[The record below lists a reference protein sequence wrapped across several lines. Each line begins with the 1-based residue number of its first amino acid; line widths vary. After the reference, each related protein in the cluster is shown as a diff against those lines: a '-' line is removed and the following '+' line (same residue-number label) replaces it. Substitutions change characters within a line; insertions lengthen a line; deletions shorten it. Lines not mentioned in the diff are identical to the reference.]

1 MYDNENE
8 NKSYE
13 NAGCENAGYENTGYE
28 NVSYENTGYENTG
41 YENKSY
47 DNTDNTGTTGGYTY
61 YNYYNHDTFTQNDTS
76 NERFDE
82 YGYAVNSKPGK
93 KKKQKKGKSALQ
105 KIGFAAAIAAVCGV
119 VGGGTFYAANYIG
132 NRFIYDTTKTSALPG
147 TAVTP
152 TLPDSSFEESVQEV
166 MENSSSSTESS
177 MSYETAAAGDY
188 GTVAEVAEECMP
200 SLVTI
205 ATISVQEMQSIFGGR
220 QQYEAHGA
228 GTGVIVGQNET
239 ELLIATNNHVINGAT
254 SVSVGFIDET
264 SVSANVKGIDADND
278 LAVVAIKLS
287 DIPQETLNQI
297 KIATIGDS
305 DELVLG
311 EQVVAIGNALGYGQ
325 SVTSGYVSAF
335 DRDLTL
341 SDGSSVFT
349 STGLIMFDAA
359 INAGNSGGA
368 LFNMKGELVGI
379 NEAKSS
385 STSFSEASIEGMSY
399 AIPVAKALPILQ
411 ELMSLPTRDIVDAE
425 NMGYLGVTCADV
437 TEDIAASYN
446 MPEGVCLTEVL
457 AGSPAEAAGLLKGD
471 VLVEI
476 EGRKVKTYEALCN
489 ELQYCAIGQTV
500 ELKVMRANNGE
511 YQELTVNVTLGD
523 RSVIEEYYN
532 SVQQGND

>member
-1 MYDNENE
+1 MYENE
-8 NKSYE
+8 NQNQNQSQNSESFSYSNYHYN
-13 NAGCENAGYENTGYE
+13 NADSAGETG
-28 NVSYENTGYENTG
+28 N
-41 YENKSY
+41 
-47 DNTDNTGTTGGYTY
+47 TGGYSY
-61 YNYYNHDTFTQNDTS
+61 YDYYSQNSYAQGETQNS
-76 NERFDE
+76 RYDE
-82 YGYAVNSKPGK
+82 FGYSTAGSSKPAK
-93 KKKQKKGKSALQ
+93 KKKQKKEKSVFRKL
-105 KIGFAAAIAAVCGV
+105 GFAAAVAAVCGL
-119 VGGGTFYAANYIG
+119 VGGSVFYAANYVG
-132 NRFIYDTTKTSALPG
+132 NKYIYDTTTKTSEVELPT

-152 TLPDSSFEESVQEV
+152 SLPDSKFEENVQEV
-166 MENSSSSTESS
+166 MEPVTTTESS
-177 MSYETAAAGDY
+177 MSYETASEASY

-205 ATISVQEMQSIFGGR
+205 ATISVQEMQSIFGGK
-220 QQYEAHGA
+220 QQYEVQGA

-264 SVSANVKGIDADND
+264 SVEATVKGNDPDND
-278 LAVVAIKLS
+278 LAVVAIKLT

-297 KIATIGDS
+297 KIATIGNS
-305 DELVLG
+305 DDLVLG

-335 DRDLTL
+335 NRDLTL

-385 STSFSEASIEGMSY
+385 STSFSEASVEGMSY

-411 ELMSLPTRDIVDAE
+411 ELMSLPTRETVDEE

-446 MPEGVCLTEVL
+446 MPEGVCFTEVL
-457 AGSPAEAAGLLKGD
+457 AGGPAEAAGLLKGD

-476 EGRKVKTYEALCN
+476 GGRKVKTYEALSN
-489 ELQYCAIGQTV
+489 ELRFYTVGETV

-511 YQELTVNVTLGD
+511 YQEVIVNVTLGD
-523 RSVIEEYYN
+523 HSVIEEYYN
-532 SVQQGND
+532 SMPQGE